1 MPTSRDSSWA
11 ETDDAVSLLDALIT
25 LGDRAVAERFLRDL
39 CTSRE
44 LDEMVSRWAVV
55 RQLVLGNSYR
65 VIHDETGVS
74 TATITRINDW
84 LRHGSGGYGEALD
97 RLGIERTVGND

>member
-1 MPTSRDSSWA
+1 MPTQPANDWA
-11 ETDDAVSLLDALIT
+11 ASDDGASLIAALVSLDDADA
-25 LGDRAVAERFLRDL
+25 ASRFMRDL

-55 RQLVLGNSYR
+55 RRLAAGTPYR
-65 VIHDETGVS
+65 AIYEDTGVS

-84 LRHGSGGYGEALD
+84 VRNGTGGYTEAME
-97 RLGIERTVGND
+97 RLNLATEKQ